1 MRQRLPLLFGN
12 LSRKSS
18 SCSPKNIS
26 NPQTESIWREAKTAQ
41 QIVVCQERQF
51 LLLQLTSFKRRIHT
65 EMEGTQDIH
74 GESRR
79 QNARPGPSD
88 AVEKRGAVD
97 SVPEDWCDSGLDSLS
112 GVGLGFEVPFVAYP
126 EAEQMWTPGRSV
138 SDIPDLPPSDEPD
151 DRSTADCVSIGGGER
166 LDSAIGDSINE
177 DAVVGCL
184 SDGIGTMIL
193 GEPAG
198 TDRPAVSNTEEGR
211 QRREELF
218 NTLNFLSE
226 DGDTVLHLALIHEQW
241 GVVQCLLEEIVV
253 DSTWIPYLDI
263 QNDLGQTALHLA
275 VIVDQSECVRALLWS
290 GASAE
295 IQERG
300 GNTPLHLAVR
310 ELRTACVRELTSCS
324 RTPPVHLNITSYAGV
339 SALHLAVHRGNC
351 EIIKMLLEA
360 GADVN
365 QRDLGSGRSPLHW
378 AVESQRS
385 EVVELLLSAGA
396 LVNQRS
402 YAGHTPFYCALYRP
416 NKDVQALLRARG
428 ATYTQDDEEE
438 EYRES
443 EEEEFDDVIINGQR
457 VL

>member
-1 MRQRLPLLFGN
+1 
-12 LSRKSS
+12 
-18 SCSPKNIS
+18 
-26 NPQTESIWREAKTAQ
+26 
-41 QIVVCQERQF
+41 
-51 LLLQLTSFKRRIHT
+51 
-65 EMEGTQDIH
+65 MEWTQDNH

-79 QNARPGPSD
+79 QNVRPTPSY

-112 GVGLGFEVPFVAYP
+112 GVGLGFEVPYSTYT
-126 EAEQMWTPGRSV
+126 EAEQMWTPGRSDV
-138 SDIPDLPPSDEPD
+138 PPPDESDN
-151 DRSTADCVSIGGGER
+151 RSTVDCVSIGGGER

-177 DAVVGCL
+177 DAVVGCI
-184 SDGIGTMIL
+184 SDGIGTMML

-198 TDRPAVSNTEEGR
+198 TDRLAVSNTEEGR

-253 DSTWIPYLDI
+253 DNTWIPYLNI

-275 VIVDQSECVRALLWS
+275 VIVDRSECVRALLWS

-310 ELRTACVRELTSCS
+310 ELRTECVRELTSCS
-324 RTPPVHLNITSYAGV
+324 RTPPVHLNNTNYAGV

-378 AVESQRS
+378 AIESQRS

-396 LVNQRS
+396 LVNQCS

-416 NKDVQALLRARG
+416 NKEVQALLRAHG
-428 ATYTQDDEEE
+428 ATYTQDDEEEE

>member
-1 MRQRLPLLFGN
+1 
-12 LSRKSS
+12 
-18 SCSPKNIS
+18 
-26 NPQTESIWREAKTAQ
+26 
-41 QIVVCQERQF
+41 
-51 LLLQLTSFKRRIHT
+51 
-65 EMEGTQDIH
+65 MEGTQDIH

-79 QNARPGPSD
+79 QNARPGRSD
-88 AVEKRGAVD
+88 AVEKRGALD
-97 SVPEDWCDSGLDSLS
+97 SVSEDWCDSGLDSFS
-112 GVGLGFEVPFVAYP
+112 GVGLSFDVPYDTYT
-126 EAEQMWTPGRSV
+126 ETEQMWTPGRCV
-138 SDIPDLPPSDEPD
+138 SDIRDIPPSDAPD
-151 DRSTADCVSIGGGER
+151 NRSSADCVSIGGGER

-184 SDGIGTMIL
+184 SAGLGTMIL
-193 GEPAG
+193 SEPAG
-198 TDRPAVSNTEEGR
+198 TDRQAVTNTEEGR

-241 GVVQCLLEEIVV
+241 GVVQCLLQNIGM
-253 DSTWIPYLDI
+253 DNTWIPYLDI

-275 VIVDQSECVRALLWS
+275 VIVDSSECVRALLWS

-310 ELRTACVRELTSCS
+310 ELRTECVRELTSCS
-324 RTPPVHLNITSYAGV
+324 RTPPEHLNLTNYAGV
-339 SALHLAVHRGNC
+339 SALHLAVHRGNFDV
-351 EIIKMLLEA
+351 IKMLLEA
-360 GADVN
+360 GADAN

-378 AVESQRS
+378 AVESQKL
-385 EVVELLLSAGA
+385 ETVELLLSAGA

-416 NKDVQALLRARG
+416 NKDIQTLLRAHG
-428 ATYTQDDEEE
+428 ATYSQDDEEE
-438 EYRES
+438 EECRES

>member
-1 MRQRLPLLFGN
+1 
-12 LSRKSS
+12 
-18 SCSPKNIS
+18 
-26 NPQTESIWREAKTAQ
+26 
-41 QIVVCQERQF
+41 
-51 LLLQLTSFKRRIHT
+51 
-65 EMEGTQDIH
+65 MEGTQDIH

-79 QNARPGPSD
+79 HNARPGPSFT
-88 AVEKRGAVD
+88 VEKRGAVD
-97 SVPEDWCDSGLDSLS
+97 AAPEDWCDSGLDSLS
-112 GVGLGFEVPFVAYP
+112 GVGLGFEGPYGTYT
-126 EAEQMWTPGRSV
+126 EAEEMWTPGRSV
-138 SDIPDLPPSDEPD
+138 SEIPPSDESD
-151 DRSTADCVSIGGGER
+151 NRSTMDCVSIGGGER

-193 GEPAG
+193 SEPAG
-198 TDRPAVSNTEEGR
+198 TDRLAVSDTEESQTR

-253 DSTWIPYLDI
+253 DKTWIPYLDI

-275 VIVDQSECVRALLWS
+275 VIVDRSECVRALLWS

-310 ELRTACVRELTSCS
+310 ELRTECVRELTSCT
-324 RTPPVHLNITSYAGV
+324 RTPPEHLSITNYAGV

-351 EIIKMLLEA
+351 DIIKMLLEA
-360 GADVN
+360 GADAN

-378 AVESQRS
+378 AVEGQRS
-385 EVVELLLSAGA
+385 AVVELLLSAGA

-402 YAGHTPFYCALYRP
+402 YAGHTPYYCALYRP
-416 NKDVQALLRARG
+416 SKEVQALLSVYG

-438 EYRES
+438 DEYIES
-443 EEEEFDDVIINGQR
+443 EEEEFDDVVINGQR

>member
-1 MRQRLPLLFGN
+1 
-12 LSRKSS
+12 
-18 SCSPKNIS
+18 
-26 NPQTESIWREAKTAQ
+26 
-41 QIVVCQERQF
+41 
-51 LLLQLTSFKRRIHT
+51 
-65 EMEGTQDIH
+65 MEGTQDIH

-79 QNARPGPSD
+79 QNARPETSY

-112 GVGLGFEVPFVAYP
+112 GVGLGFEVPYSTYT
-126 EAEQMWTPGRSV
+126 EAEQIWTPGRSDV
-138 SDIPDLPPSDEPD
+138 PPSDESD
-151 DRSTADCVSIGGGER
+151 NRSTMDCVSIGGGER

-177 DAVVGCL
+177 DAVVGCI
-184 SDGIGTMIL
+184 SDGIGTMML

-198 TDRPAVSNTEEGR
+198 NVTDRLAVSNTEEDR

-253 DSTWIPYLDI
+253 DNTWIPYLDI

-275 VIVDQSECVRALLWS
+275 VIVDRSECVRALLWS

-310 ELRTACVRELTSCS
+310 ELRTECVRELTSCS
-324 RTPPVHLNITSYAGV
+324 RTPPVHLNTTNYAGV
-339 SALHLAVHRGNC
+339 SALHLAVHRSNC

-385 EVVELLLSAGA
+385 EVVELLLRAGA
-396 LVNQRS
+396 LVNQCS

-416 NKDVQALLRARG
+416 NKEVQALLNAHG

>member
-198 TDRPAVSNTEEGR
+198 TDRLAVSNSEEGR

-385 EVVELLLSAGA
+385 EVVALLLSAGA

>member
-198 TDRPAVSNTEEGR
+198 TDRLAVSNSEEGR

-310 ELRTACVRELTSCS
+310 ELRTECVRELTSCS

>member
-1 MRQRLPLLFGN
+1 
-12 LSRKSS
+12 
-18 SCSPKNIS
+18 
-26 NPQTESIWREAKTAQ
+26 
-41 QIVVCQERQF
+41 
-51 LLLQLTSFKRRIHT
+51 
-65 EMEGTQDIH
+65 MEGAHDIH

-79 QNARPGPSD
+79 QNARPAPSY
-88 AVEKRGAVD
+88 AMEKRGAVD

-112 GVGLGFEVPFVAYP
+112 GVGLGFEGPYGTYT

-138 SDIPDLPPSDEPD
+138 SDIPDIPTSDESD
-151 DRSTADCVSIGGGER
+151 NRSTTDCVSIGGGER
-166 LDSAIGDSINE
+166 LDSAIGDSIND

-198 TDRPAVSNTEEGR
+198 TERLANSNTSDEGR

-253 DSTWIPYLDI
+253 NNSWTPYLDT

-275 VIVDQSECVRALLWS
+275 VIVDRSECVRALLWS

-310 ELRTACVRELTSCS
+310 ELRKECVRELTSCS
-324 RTPPVHLNITSYAGV
+324 RTPPVHLNITNYAGV

-351 EIIKMLLEA
+351 EIISMLLEA

-378 AVESQRS
+378 AVEGQRS
-385 EVVELLLSAGA
+385 EVVKLLLSAGA

-416 NKDVQALLRARG
+416 NKEIQALLSVHG

-438 EYRES
+438 EEYRES
-443 EEEEFDDVIINGQR
+443 EEVRAKSTHTDSRMLNDLLLYLLFLCLSQEEFDDVIINGQR

>member
-1 MRQRLPLLFGN
+1 
-12 LSRKSS
+12 
-18 SCSPKNIS
+18 
-26 NPQTESIWREAKTAQ
+26 
-41 QIVVCQERQF
+41 
-51 LLLQLTSFKRRIHT
+51 
-65 EMEGTQDIH
+65 MEGTQDIH
-74 GESRR
+74 GESRG
-79 QNARPGPSD
+79 QNARPGPSCTL
-88 AVEKRGAVD
+88 EKRGAVD
-97 SVPEDWCDSGLDSLS
+97 ATPEDWCDSGLDSLS
-112 GVGLGFEVPFVAYP
+112 GVGLGFEGPYGTYT
-126 EAEQMWTPGRSV
+126 EAEEMWTPGRSV
-138 SDIPDLPPSDEPD
+138 SDIPPSDESD
-151 DRSTADCVSIGGGER
+151 NRSTMECVSIGGGER

-177 DAVVGCL
+177 DAVVGSL

-193 GEPAG
+193 SEPAG
-198 TDRPAVSNTEEGR
+198 TDRLAVSDTEESQTR

-253 DSTWIPYLDI
+253 DKTWTPYLDI

-275 VIVDQSECVRALLWS
+275 VIVDRSECVRALLWS

-310 ELRTACVRELTSCS
+310 ELRTECVRELTSCT
-324 RTPPVHLNITSYAGV
+324 RTPPEHLSITNYAGV

-351 EIIKMLLEA
+351 DIIKMLLEA
-360 GADVN
+360 GADAN

-378 AVESQRS
+378 AVEGQRS
-385 EVVELLLSAGA
+385 AVVELLLSAGA

-402 YAGHTPFYCALYRP
+402 YAGHTPYYCALYRP
-416 NKDVQALLRARG
+416 SKEVQALLSVYG

-438 EYRES
+438 EEYIES
-443 EEEEFDDVIINGQR
+443 EEEEFDDVVINGQR

>member
-1 MRQRLPLLFGN
+1 
-12 LSRKSS
+12 
-18 SCSPKNIS
+18 
-26 NPQTESIWREAKTAQ
+26 
-41 QIVVCQERQF
+41 
-51 LLLQLTSFKRRIHT
+51 
-65 EMEGTQDIH
+65 MEGTQDIH
-74 GESRR
+74 GESRT
-79 QNARPGPSD
+79 QNARPGPSY
-88 AVEKRGAVD
+88 ATEKRGAVD

-112 GVGLGFEVPFVAYP
+112 GVGLGFEGSYGTYN

-138 SDIPDLPPSDEPD
+138 SDIPDIPPSDESD
-151 DRSTADCVSIGGGER
+151 SRSTMDCVSIGGGER

-193 GEPAG
+193 SEPAG
-198 TDRPAVSNTEEGR
+198 TDGLVVSNTEEGL

-253 DSTWIPYLDI
+253 DNTWIPYLDI

-290 GASAE
+290 GASAD

-310 ELRTACVRELTSCS
+310 ELRTDCVRELTSCS
-324 RTPPVHLNITSYAGV
+324 RTPPVHLNITNYAGV

-351 EIIKMLLEA
+351 EILKMLLEA

-378 AVESQRS
+378 AVEGQRS

-396 LVNQRS
+396 SVNQRS
-402 YAGHTPFYCALYRP
+402 YAGYTPFHCALYRP
-416 NKDVQALLRARG
+416 NKEVQALLSAHG
-428 ATYTQDDEEE
+428 GTYTQDDEEEE